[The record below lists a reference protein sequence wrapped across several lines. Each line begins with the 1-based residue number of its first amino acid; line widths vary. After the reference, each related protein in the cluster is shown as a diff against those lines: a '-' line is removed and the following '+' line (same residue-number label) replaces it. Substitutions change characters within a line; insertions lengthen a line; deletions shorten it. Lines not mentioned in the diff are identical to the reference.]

1 MARGKNQQRPATG
14 IPTRVPVGQVG
25 RARARVRAGAGVVRE
40 GAAR

>member
-14 IPTRVPVGQVG
+14 IPTRVPVGQVV
-25 RARARVRAGAGVVRE
+25 RARVRAGAGVVRE

>member
-14 IPTRVPVGQVG
+14 IPARVPVG
-25 RARARVRAGAGVVRE
+25 RARARARAGAGVVRE